1 MSTNG
6 PFGIDPEDIER
17 ALREAGTE
25 LRDLLGKAGV
35 YLDRVDH
42 ASVGSLA
49 SFLGQFVQTERP
61 RPPQP
66 ETTGETGSGVW
77 AIYSIDDTGEA
88 SVDQV
93 FPSELEA
100 LRVHR
105 DNTDPRRRVRFL
117 PYGVPVSVLDAPSA
131 DTPHE

>member
-1 MSTNG
+1 MPDNG

-42 ASVGSLA
+42 ASVGSVA
-49 SFLGQFVQTERP
+49 SFLGQFVQPERS

-88 SVDQV
+88 RVDQV

-100 LRVHR
+100 LRAHR
-105 DNTDPRRRVRFL
+105 DNTDPQRRVRFL
-117 PYGVPVSVLDAPSA
+117 PYGVPASVLDAP
-131 DTPHE
+131 

>member
-1 MSTNG
+1 MPNNG

-49 SFLGQFVQTERP
+49 SFLGQFVQPERP

-93 FPSELEA
+93 FPTELEA
-100 LRVHR
+100 LRAHR

-117 PYGVPVSVLDAPSA
+117 PYGVPASVLDAP
-131 DTPHE
+131 

>member
-6 PFGIDPEDIER
+6 PFGIDPEDFER
-17 ALREAGTE
+17 ALRGAETE
-25 LRDLLGKAGV
+25 FRDLLGKAGE
-35 YLDRVDH
+35 YLDRIDN

-49 SFLGQFVQTERP
+49 SLLGQLVQPERP
-61 RPPQP
+61 RPPKP
-66 ETTGETGSGVW
+66 EGETTGETGSGVW

-100 LRVHR
+100 LRAHR
-105 DNTDPRRRVRFL
+105 DNTDDRRKVRFL
-117 PYGVPVSVLDAPSA
+117 PYGVPVSVLDVP
-131 DTPHE
+131 